1 MRRFLQGSLYSS
13 LGLVVLL
20 GYQNCTK
27 SNVKDKV
34 PVVAKGSLS
43 SEWKDIYSKK

>member
-1 MRRFLQGSLYSS
+1 M
-13 LGLVVLL
+13 GLVVLL

-27 SNVKDKV
+27 VKASDMKH
-34 PVVAKGSLS
+34 VAKGSLS

>member
-1 MRRFLQGSLYSS
+1 MRRFLQTSIFSCV
-13 LGLVVLL
+13 GLVMLL

-27 SNVKDKV
+27 VKSQASK
-34 PVVAKGSLS
+34 PIAKGSLS